1 MSKEQAL
8 AEFVQHF
15 TSARLAERF
24 RDWLLT
30 KGVRVVLN
38 EQTVIFWAE
47 KDDEPVTSV

>member
-24 RDWLLT
+24 RDWLLCR
-30 KGVRVVLN
+30 GVRVVLN

-47 KDDEPVTSV
+47 RDDEPVTSV